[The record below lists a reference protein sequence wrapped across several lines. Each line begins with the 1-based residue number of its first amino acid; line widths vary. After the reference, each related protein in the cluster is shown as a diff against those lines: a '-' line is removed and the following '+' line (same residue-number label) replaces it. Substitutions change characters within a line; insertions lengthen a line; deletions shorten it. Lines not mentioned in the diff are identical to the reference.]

1 MPSPRRSVIVAVL
14 VLLAGL
20 GFAGCGRAQP
30 GVAFY
35 IGDTRYTEKQLD
47 EMVDEIAAAVP
58 GVDVADLRDNAVN
71 GLVIRDLGQ
80 RAAREK
86 SVDVPAP
93 DYAATSQRLRLP
105 ENAKLTRLL
114 AESTTVAGALVDVAG
129 PVQVTDKDLRDIY
142 EVLLESAGDQQLKPF
157 EEVAQLL
164 RADAFLPKILG
175 VRNLLVA
182 QAEKVGVEVN
192 PRYLPLTA
200 ALGEVPVPLTDG
212 IGVVVDEF

>member
-71 GLVIRDLGQ
+71 ALVLRDLG
-80 RAAREK
+80 RRVAGEK
-86 SVDVPAP
+86 SVTVPAA
-93 DYAATSQRLRLP
+93 DYARTAQQLRMP
-105 ENAKLTRLL
+105 ENAELTRVT
-114 AESTTVAGALVDVAG
+114 AEYTAVAGALVETTG
-129 PVQVTDKDLRDIY
+129 PVQVTDKDLRGIY
-142 EVLLESAGDQQLKPF
+142 EVLLEAAGDQQLKPYD
-157 EEVAQLL
+157 EVANIL
-164 RADAFLPKILG
+164 RSDPVLPKVLG
-175 VRNLLVA
+175 VRDLLVA